1 MAQSQT
7 DMPNHLIHETS
18 PYLLQHVDNPV
29 EWYPWNKEALELAKK
44 LNKPILLSI
53 GYSACHWC
61 HVMANESF
69 QDAEVAAAM
78 NQYFVNIK
86 VDREERPDIDQ
97 IYQTAHHMLNQRH
110 GGWPLTMFLT
120 PEQKPFFGGTYFPK
134 VSRHG
139 MPGFLELL
147 PKIAETYRTRTDD
160 IEKQNT
166 ALLKLLADTLPTTGA
181 KIPVI
186 SRQLILRALTQLDE
200 NFDREYGGF
209 GQAPKFLHPA
219 ELLFCLHCY
228 FYDSDAGALRIVK
241 HTLEKMAKG
250 GIYDQLGGGFFRYST
265 DQYWRIP
272 HFEKMLYDNGPLLQ
286 LYTDI
291 WLATADPLY
300 KQIVEETASW
310 AIREMQ
316 SSYKQ
321 GEGGFYSSLDAD
333 SEHEEGKFY
342 VWSKEEIER
351 GLSADEFSVVNPYF
365 GFTRFPNFES
375 KYWHLEVSQSVTSV
389 AQQTNCSEDNVQR
402 RVDSARDKLLE
413 IRSQRVR
420 PGRDEKILTSWNALM
435 IKGLTRAGVFF
446 QCEAWI
452 EAAQHA
458 IDFIHGNLWKDNRL
472 LATYKDGK
480 AHLNAYLDDYAFL
493 LDSLLEM
500 LQVQFRQTDFEFAI
514 ALAEVMLDQFE
525 DKHLGGFFFTSHDHE
540 KLIHRPKVGS
550 DNAIPSGNGIA
561 VIALQRLGYLLGESR
576 YLQAAERT
584 LNLFYS
590 EMLHHP
596 SIYCSLLVAL
606 EEWLT
611 PPKMIILRGD
621 ETRMKEWWRQ
631 IKSQTPYTFVI
642 ALPMELTGLS
652 SSLNK
657 PIPVNNDVNAWVCQ
671 GEKCLSEI
679 VDLQELLQVCK
690 DKGKMAFPL

>member
-1 MAQSQT
+1 
-7 DMPNHLIHETS
+7 
-18 PYLLQHVDNPV
+18 
-29 EWYPWNKEALELAKK
+29 
-44 LNKPILLSI
+44 
-53 GYSACHWC
+53 
-61 HVMANESF
+61 
-69 QDAEVAAAM
+69 
-78 NQYFVNIK
+78 
-86 VDREERPDIDQ
+86 
-97 IYQTAHHMLNQRH
+97 
-110 GGWPLTMFLT
+110 
-120 PEQKPFFGGTYFPK
+120 
-134 VSRHG
+134 
-139 MPGFLELL
+139 
-147 PKIAETYRTRTDD
+147 
-160 IEKQNT
+160 
-166 ALLKLLADTLPTTGA
+166 
-181 KIPVI
+181 
-186 SRQLILRALTQLDE
+186 
-200 NFDREYGGF
+200 
-209 GQAPKFLHPA
+209 
-219 ELLFCLHCY
+219 
-228 FYDSDAGALRIVK
+228 
-241 HTLEKMAKG
+241 MAKG

-351 GLSADEFSVVNPYF
+351 ELSADEFSVVNPYF

-413 IRSQRVR
+413 IRSQRIR

-525 DKHLGGFFFTSHDHE
+525 DKHLGGFF
-540 KLIHRPKVGS
+540 
-550 DNAIPSGNGIA
+550 
-561 VIALQRLGYLLGESR
+561 Y
-576 YLQAAERT
+576 
-584 LNLFYS
+584 
-590 EMLHHP
+590 
-596 SIYCSLLVAL
+596 
-606 EEWLT
+606 
-611 PPKMIILRGD
+611 
-621 ETRMKEWWRQ
+621 
-631 IKSQTPYTFVI
+631 KS
-642 ALPMELTGLS
+642 
-652 SSLNK
+652 
-657 PIPVNNDVNAWVCQ
+657 
-671 GEKCLSEI
+671 
-679 VDLQELLQVCK
+679 
-690 DKGKMAFPL
+690 

>member
-1 MAQSQT
+1 
-7 DMPNHLIHETS
+7 MPNHLIHETS

-29 EWYPWNKEALELAKK
+29 EWHPWNKEALELAKK

-351 GLSADEFSVVNPYF
+351 GLSADEFSVV
-365 GFTRFPNFES
+365 
-375 KYWHLEVSQSVTSV
+375 
-389 AQQTNCSEDNVQR
+389 
-402 RVDSARDKLLE
+402 
-413 IRSQRVR
+413 
-420 PGRDEKILTSWNALM
+420 
-435 IKGLTRAGVFF
+435 
-446 QCEAWI
+446 
-452 EAAQHA
+452 
-458 IDFIHGNLWKDNRL
+458 
-472 LATYKDGK
+472 
-480 AHLNAYLDDYAFL
+480 
-493 LDSLLEM
+493 
-500 LQVQFRQTDFEFAI
+500 
-514 ALAEVMLDQFE
+514 
-525 DKHLGGFFFTSHDHE
+525 
-540 KLIHRPKVGS
+540 
-550 DNAIPSGNGIA
+550 
-561 VIALQRLGYLLGESR
+561 
-576 YLQAAERT
+576 
-584 LNLFYS
+584 
-590 EMLHHP
+590 
-596 SIYCSLLVAL
+596 
-606 EEWLT
+606 
-611 PPKMIILRGD
+611 
-621 ETRMKEWWRQ
+621 
-631 IKSQTPYTFVI
+631 
-642 ALPMELTGLS
+642 
-652 SSLNK
+652 
-657 PIPVNNDVNAWVCQ
+657 
-671 GEKCLSEI
+671 
-679 VDLQELLQVCK
+679 
-690 DKGKMAFPL
+690 